1 MRLAR
6 YGRTLLVAVAEP
18 APNTANPCH
27 YNSDTSVNSSI
38 IVEYIFELAIAL
50 VSHCRSIGFLVYK

>member
-6 YGRTLLVAVAEP
+6 YGRTFLVAVAEP

-27 YNSDTSVNSSI
+27 YNIDTSVYSSI
-38 IVEYIFELAIAL
+38 IVEYILGITFAL
-50 VSHCRSIGFLVYK
+50 VSRCRSIDFLVYK